1 VWTVDEFQIKKAR
14 VSGLFLRLFALLCPV
29 NIRGMKPIILVGMM
43 GAGKSTVGRRLA
55 TRLNIDFVDSDHE
68 LELRCGAP
76 ISTIFELE
84 GEASF
89 RKRETLV
96 IVDLLARSSVVVGT
110 GGGAVLGELNRQ
122 AMTDRGTVVY
132 LRAQIAD
139 LWHRTKRD
147 KRRPLL
153 RSVDPRK
160 RLEELLDSRRAL
172 YESVAHHTVDTGRQ
186 PVDLVV
192 NAIVQKLNLQDS
204 LG

>member
-1 VWTVDEFQIKKAR
+1 
-14 VSGLFLRLFALLCPV
+14 
-29 NIRGMKPIILVGMM
+29 MKPIILVGMM

-96 IVDLLARSSVVVGT
+96 IVDLLERSSVVVGT

-132 LRAQIAD
+132 LRAQLAD

-153 RSVDPRK
+153 RSADPRK

-172 YESVAHHTVDTGRQ
+172 YESVAHHTVDTGRH